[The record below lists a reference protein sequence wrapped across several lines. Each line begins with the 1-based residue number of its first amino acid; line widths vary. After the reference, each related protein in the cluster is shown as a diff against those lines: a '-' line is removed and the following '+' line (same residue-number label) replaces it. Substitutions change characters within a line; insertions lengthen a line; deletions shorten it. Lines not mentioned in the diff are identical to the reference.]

1 MGDRSENHMLCSKL
15 MNWAG
20 QMDNKLCSVEEV
32 FFELRYL
39 GFGGDGGVGK
49 RKLLEHVNIFSS

>member
-1 MGDRSENHMLCSKL
+1 MLCSKL